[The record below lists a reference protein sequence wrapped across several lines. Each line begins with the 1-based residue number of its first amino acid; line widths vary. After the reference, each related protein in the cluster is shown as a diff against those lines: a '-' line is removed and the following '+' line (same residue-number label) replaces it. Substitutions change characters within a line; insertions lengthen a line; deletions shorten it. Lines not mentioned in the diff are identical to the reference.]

1 MRGGKFLFLFG
12 AVLCV
17 LLMSSVPAASA
28 SDEPR
33 YNLGAAYNE
42 AFPQIE
48 QGASGTSI
56 IYFYSAFGDVPVYV
70 TAAVDSCPNGWR
82 VEFEPENITVVP
94 QWFENK
100 PFQVNENEYC
110 LKLTY
115 GGNVGWVRAYPMTV
129 RITPPADAKPDNY
142 VVKISYVGDFRMEGM
157 SIVKR
162 SGGVEWT
169 VEVGL
174 PPASPLNILPVV
186 LVVAIICVS
195 AAAAVIIIKR
205 RESGWAARETRRL
218 SQKQAS
224 GDSP

>member
-1 MRGGKFLFLFG
+1 MRGAKSLFLFG

-17 LLMSSVPAASA
+17 LLVSSVSAASA

-42 AFPQIE
+42 TFPQIE

-56 IYFYSAFGDVPVYV
+56 IYFYSAFGNVPVYV

-100 PFQVNENEYC
+100 PFQVGENEYC

-169 VEVGL
+169 VEVV
-174 PPASPLNILPVV
+174 PRPAPVFNILLIVV
-186 LVVAIICVS
+186 CV
-195 AAAAVIIIKR
+195 AAAAAAAIIIKKRAWLRFRHVR
-205 RESGWAARETRRL
+205 RPKKGRE
-218 SQKQAS
+218 
-224 GDSP
+224 